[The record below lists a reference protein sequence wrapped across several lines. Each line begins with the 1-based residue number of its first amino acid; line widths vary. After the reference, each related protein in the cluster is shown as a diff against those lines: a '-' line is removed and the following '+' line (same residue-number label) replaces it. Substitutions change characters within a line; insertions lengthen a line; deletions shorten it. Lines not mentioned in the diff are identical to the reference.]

1 MDPNSRVRA
10 EKAGRELQTVIGRV
24 PGHLGKEDTSST
36 EEEVSIDPSVNITS
50 VGKAIIPKVSHL
62 RPAGIRHQTLPQLH
76 SLLPPKRR
84 TVAQRTKPVNVQQHF
99 DHIVLH
105 DDRKGQFMLTSG
117 SAQQHPPS
125 SYAIESKAIEGT
137 QGISPSRVPSAAPM
151 RTQSPSLPTTFGR
164 AITGR
169 LPGGLVGEREQ
180 GISSTSLDVMLVGHK
195 VDPRFTPPTDEWA
208 FEKYEDRPDSRS
220 SHRGYTSESISEF
233 EPVDTQIPVSLDPVV
248 VGETPQNVVSTGEME
263 DTLPF
268 TSIDEVDNV
277 IKKYAAIIESRIRKL
292 RRESVI
298 SESSTVALDSSE
310 LQTASEPG
318 VPEMSAMSFET
329 PIIILADSPE
339 EATPRIAMRIP
350 SVAPERTE
358 PLPSFGSEESGM
370 RTSPNAE
377 KIRPVIE
384 GAIPPPAHAI
394 DRAIGEAK
402 GDMQDSTMV
411 ELIEKEDGPA
421 SITQDHSEN
430 GQPPAAIKGP
440 VTFVDDVG
448 GGTEIS
454 QRESVITRPDSGDL
468 GFASGMNSAIRDS
481 MVVTSL
487 QALIANQQ
495 RKRRRIDNA
504 APSVDVNHIG
514 FPFAKFYAPVGR
526 DTEVNTK
533 LVNLIRGEVL
543 EADALIQR
551 NARYP
556 VRQNH
561 QASWSE
567 SQSREERE
575 IPDIFSG
582 EDATTLEL
590 QGRPVVI
597 KKTAVG
603 AGSMSIGM
611 NWAPAPPT
619 LSIPSRISRYIP
631 RGGAPMRKDAP
642 SSRIRKGEPRISY
655 DDIALAGLLNR
666 SRRMEVSTAL
676 PSPDIPITP
685 LHSTENNFSDN
696 LANELAAS
704 WVHPGALYTPGPFG
718 QFADERSSAMEEAGS
733 ASSVPLSGPLS
744 VNVDSNQPLPSA
756 LVPVQESGLNNTT
769 RTPSPPP
776 IRHVHEQHT
785 LQRDTEELPS
795 LSTIQLDLQL
805 ENDVESYLVAEGVV
819 TSPLKVDNL
828 LHVGPPLAQKEDDP
842 TFKRS
847 LKSIAVNMSAGE
859 DLSDPKPPTEAREQT
874 IGSSG
879 PSLHAIPSSRVLTSS
894 LGVSDGAVEKVE
906 PQILPQTASSK
917 QDTISSPSISFEET
931 QMESNEDPATFY
943 FRKRN
948 ASLGFGASG
957 SRPASRT
964 GATPTATRPASRTS
978 EFKSSNDSSLNQ
990 LGIQP
995 STPMSSIPETAD
1007 GLRVSVD
1014 DNSATEVTR
1023 ASRRATPGISTDTA
1037 TDVDLPASGLRT
1049 VAQALVSKGYT
1060 PDKCPPVY
1068 HIVHDVERRRQ
1079 TMTSEERARYPTFT
1093 EPTLVDTLEISAP
1106 GKQEAEI
1113 EKLTAMISS
1122 SSLPVPAYLRRR
1134 GILYGQLGKYE
1145 LALDDFNTALE
1156 YDPFNSEACWYRH
1169 QLNLMFGHIQAALQD
1184 LDTITETNKQHF
1196 GAFQAKARIYQEL
1209 GMIKLAIVSYSQV
1222 IKLKPNNADGYFQ
1235 RACLFEAENEAVY
1248 ASEDFKMVRS
1258 LDPDNERAIRNLAF
1272 YSFQRELWNDAI
1284 QALSKLIHIAPD
1296 DSEAYQYRGRAY
1308 AYLGKWDESLQDM
1321 TLAIQTNPKQPES
1334 FFHRASLLRERH
1346 PWKAIEDYSI
1356 CLLLDDGPLNTEAC
1370 YQRALLYYK
1379 LGEYSYAIADLL
1391 AVLDLDPSKSQAY
1404 LKLGILYMRYMEDF
1418 LEALR
1423 CFNKCVAINP
1433 VQLQAYLCRGDLYQ
1447 CVHEKMAHDD
1457 SALLPVARGRRR
1469 TINLGDEG
1477 LGIPDYRL
1485 DGIASSMQYI
1495 NLAIKEY
1502 SKAIHLAPN
1511 NHLLYLYRGKILIRA
1526 GRMQEATNDFHAAF
1540 EINAEIAQTFVQRA
1554 LVLSFQ
1560 RKYTQ
1565 IIIEFKER
1573 SKVENIEDPTLFML
1587 VAKAKINCGDNEGAL
1602 KDLGQALKYNKREPQ
1617 IYLQRGICFENL
1629 QDWASAVK
1637 ELTSCILLNPD
1648 FAKAYYHRGLSKL
1661 HLQDQEGVEDLGTAI
1676 KLDPKFFE
1684 SYMTRASYHHLK
1696 GNYVNGVD
1704 DCNEALKIEPTS
1716 IRAYLLRGACN
1727 CKLHQFT
1734 LALNDFTRAVALD
1747 RTSHFAFYNR
1757 AVTYQ
1762 LMGDDQSAIK
1772 DYSIAMLLHND
1783 SNAYRNRG
1791 LLYWKQGD
1799 PANALLDLYAAR
1811 DAFPEDPRLHGLL
1824 GLCLQ
1829 TLGKVQE
1836 SVEAFSAAI
1845 AVNPYMTEAYLGR
1858 GNVYALQ
1865 GLTASARKDY
1875 LRVLHMYPRC
1885 SEALVN
1891 MAYTMQAEN
1900 RPKRAYDLFSTALVL
1915 DPKCEEALEGRSVV
1929 HFALK
1934 NFFGALVDICKAIEL
1949 SPCNCEYLTNRGVV
1963 YQALGDNV
1971 SALQNYK
1978 LAIKYNP
1985 SYALAHLNAAN
1996 LYFYQKRWEQALE
2009 AYDATLQ
2016 LSPSMVSAYVNRG
2029 ITKAILKDTTGA
2041 LSDFDHAAD
2050 LNPSLP
2056 EVFFNRGHVMQTLD
2070 RHEDAER
2077 DYSRVLALCPL
2088 DSLAHTRR
2096 GDARGHQ
2103 ANISGAM
2110 HDYALAVAQNPD

>member
-10 EKAGRELQTVIGRV
+10 EKAGRELQTVIGLI
-24 PGHLGKEDTSST
+24 PGNLGKDDTFST
-36 EEEVSIDPSVNITS
+36 TQKIPIDPSASITS

-76 SLLPPKRR
+76 SLVPPKRKIV
-84 TVAQRTKPVNVQQHF
+84 TQRTKPVNVQQHF
-99 DHIVLH
+99 DNIVLH
-105 DDRKGQFMLTSG
+105 DDRKRQFMLTSG
-117 SAQQHPPS
+117 SAPQHAPS
-125 SYAIESKAIEGT
+125 PYAIESKAVEDT
-137 QGISPSRVPSAAPM
+137 QGISPSRIPSAAPM
-151 RTQSPSLPTTFGR
+151 RAQSPSLPTTFGR

-180 GISSTSLDVMLVGHK
+180 GISSASLDVMLVGHK
-195 VDPRFTPPTDEWA
+195 VDSRFTPPSEELA
-208 FEKYEDRPDSRS
+208 FDKNEDRPDSRS
-220 SHRGYTSESISEF
+220 SQYGFTSESVSDF
-233 EPVDTQIPVSLDPVV
+233 EPVDTQIPVSLDPVI
-248 VGETPQNVVSTGEME
+248 VGETRQTVDSSDEME
-263 DTLPF
+263 DALPF

-292 RRESVI
+292 RGEAVT
-298 SESSTVALDSSE
+298 SESSTLALDSSE
-310 LQTASEPG
+310 LERASEPD
-318 VPEMSAMSFET
+318 VPATSAMSFET
-329 PIIILADSPE
+329 AMPPE
-339 EATPRIAMRIP
+339 EVTSRIAMRIP
-350 SVAPERTE
+350 SVIPERTE
-358 PLPSFGSEESGM
+358 PIRLFGNEETEM
-370 RTSPNAE
+370 KASPNAE
-377 KIRPVIE
+377 EVRPVIE
-384 GAIPPPAHAI
+384 VSIPPPAHAI
-394 DRAIGEAK
+394 DRVIGEAK

-411 ELIEKEDGPA
+411 ELIENEDRPA
-421 SITQDHSEN
+421 STNQDHAEN
-430 GQPPAAIKGP
+430 GQPPAAIKGA

-448 GGTEIS
+448 GETDIS
-454 QRESVITRPDSGDL
+454 QRQSATPRPDSGEL

-495 RKRRRIDNA
+495 RKRRKIDNA
-504 APSVDVNHIG
+504 TPSVDVNQIG
-514 FPFAKFYAPVGR
+514 FPFAKYYAPVGR

-533 LVNLIRGEVL
+533 LINLIRDEVL
-543 EADALIQR
+543 EADALIQS
-551 NARYP
+551 NMRYP
-556 VRQNH
+556 MRQNH
-561 QASWSE
+561 QALWSE
-567 SQSREERE
+567 TQSREEQAMRE
-575 IPDIFSG
+575 IPDPFSG

-590 QGRPVVI
+590 EGRPVVI

-619 LSIPSRISRYIP
+619 LSIPSRLSRYIP
-631 RGGAPMRKDAP
+631 KGGVAIRKDAP
-642 SSRIRKGEPRISY
+642 SSRIRKEPRISY
-655 DDIALAGLLNR
+655 DDIARAGLLNT
-666 SRRMEVSTAL
+666 SRRMELSTAL
-676 PSPDIPITP
+676 PSSDIPATS
-685 LHSTENNFSDN
+685 LHSTEDNFSDS
-696 LANELAAS
+696 LANEMAAS
-704 WVHPGALYTPGPFG
+704 WVHPGALYTPGPFK
-718 QFADERSSAMEEAGS
+718 SSSVMEETGS
-733 ASSVPLSGPLS
+733 ASPVPVSGSLS
-744 VNVDSNQPLPSA
+744 VNVDSNQPPPA
-756 LVPVQESGLNNTT
+756 AQVPAQESGLNSTT

-785 LQRDTEELPS
+785 LQRDNEELSS
-795 LSTIQLDLQL
+795 LSTIQLHLS
-805 ENDVESYLVAEGVV
+805 DVEPYQVAEGVV
-819 TSPLKVDNL
+819 TSPLQDDNL
-828 LHVGPPLAQKEDDP
+828 LYIGPPLAQKEDDT
-842 TFKRS
+842 TFERS
-847 LKSIAVNMSAGE
+847 LKSIAVNVYASE
-859 DLSDPKPPTEAREQT
+859 DLSGPKPPPEAHEQT

-879 PSLHAIPSSRVLTSS
+879 PSPPSIPSSRVLTSS
-894 LGVSDGAVEKVE
+894 LGASNGAVEKAD

-917 QDTISSPSISFEET
+917 HDTISSPSISFEET

-948 ASLGFGASG
+948 ASLGLGASG
-957 SRPASRT
+957 TRPASRT

-990 LGIQP
+990 PGIQP

-1014 DNSATEVTR
+1014 DNRAIETTR
-1023 ASRRATPGISTDTA
+1023 ASRRATPGTSTDIT

-1049 VAQALVSKGYT
+1049 VAQALVSKGYA
-1060 PDKCPPVY
+1060 PDKGPPLY
-1068 HIVHDVERRRQ
+1068 DIVHDVERRRQ

-1093 EPTLVDTLEISAP
+1093 EPTLVETLEISAP
-1106 GKQEAEI
+1106 GKQEAEM
-1113 EKLTAMISS
+1113 EKLTAMIGS

-1258 LDPDNERAIRNLAF
+1258 LDPDNERAIRNLAL
-1272 YSFQRELWNDAI
+1272 YSFQRELWNDAV

-1308 AYLGKWDESLQDM
+1308 AHLGKWDESLQDM

-1404 LKLGILYMRYMEDF
+1404 LKLGILYMRYMDDF

-1457 SALLPVARGRRR
+1457 SALLPVGRGRRR

-1477 LGIPDYRL
+1477 LGIPDYGL

-1526 GRMQEATNDFHAAF
+1526 GCAC
-1540 EINAEIAQTFVQRA
+1540 
-1554 LVLSFQ
+1554 VL
-1560 RKYTQ
+1560 
-1565 IIIEFKER
+1565 
-1573 SKVENIEDPTLFML
+1573 L
-1587 VAKAKINCGDNEGAL
+1587 GAL

-1637 ELTSCILLNPD
+1637 ELTSCILLKPD

-1858 GNVYALQ
+1858 GNVYASQ
-1865 GLTASARKDY
+1865 GLTTSARKDY
-1875 LRVLHMYPRC
+1875 LRVLHLYPRC

-1949 SPCNCEYLTNRGVV
+1949 SPHNCEYLTNRGVV

-2041 LSDFDHAAD
+2041 LADFDHAAD
-2050 LNPSLP
+2050 LNPSIP

-2077 DYSRVLALCPL
+2077 DYSKVLALCPL